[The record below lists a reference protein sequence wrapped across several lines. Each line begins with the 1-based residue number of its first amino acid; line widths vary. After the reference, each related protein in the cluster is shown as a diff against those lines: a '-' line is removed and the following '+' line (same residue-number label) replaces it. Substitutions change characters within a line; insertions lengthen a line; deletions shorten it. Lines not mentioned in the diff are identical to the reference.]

1 MKVKAFLFVLIFSVL
16 GLAKAWSQQTVYD
29 EPTILYGKSLQGGV
43 HMHPHGW
50 GVNLHAG
57 KTKTVDKTFMYGV
70 EFVGMKHPKES
81 KQPNR
86 FYEDSRR
93 YTYGKL
99 NSFYILRPMIG
110 TKTMLTDKLRK
121 NGVEVSLH
129 SSFGPSLCITKPIYL
144 EIRGEGSFD
153 SNFLVVEAYDPEK
166 HNVLNIYGRASDFL
180 GFDKLKLR
188 PGLYAKMG
196 LYFETSPEQKQIK
209 GLETGISMDAFLREV
224 PIMATEENK
233 QFFFS
238 FYVNLFLGKRYNRTI
253 NE

>member
-43 HMHPHGW
+43 HMHPHCC

-121 NGVEVSLH
+121 NGV
-129 SSFGPSLCITKPIYL
+129 
-144 EIRGEGSFD
+144 
-153 SNFLVVEAYDPEK
+153 
-166 HNVLNIYGRASDFL
+166 
-180 GFDKLKLR
+180 
-188 PGLYAKMG
+188 
-196 LYFETSPEQKQIK
+196 
-209 GLETGISMDAFLREV
+209 
-224 PIMATEENK
+224 
-233 QFFFS
+233 
-238 FYVNLFLGKRYNRTI
+238 
-253 NE
+253 